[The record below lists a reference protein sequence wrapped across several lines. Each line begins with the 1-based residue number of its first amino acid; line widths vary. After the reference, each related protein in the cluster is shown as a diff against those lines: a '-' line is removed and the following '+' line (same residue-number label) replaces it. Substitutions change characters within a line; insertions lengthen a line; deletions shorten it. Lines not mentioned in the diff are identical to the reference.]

1 MALVPDAEQHAR
13 QLIEQAGRY
22 TRAALQ
28 VPDDIETL
36 RTIIANLMLEVA
48 MLRIEVEQ
56 LQRCAWGRT

>member
-1 MALVPDAEQHAR
+1 MAFVPDAEQHAR

-36 RTIIANLMLEVA
+36 RIITANLMLEVA
-48 MLRIEVEQ
+48 MLRVQVEQ
-56 LQRCAWGRT
+56 LQKRAWGHQ